1 MVFFLAVYAY
11 IGDITTEQ
19 DRTKRL
25 AYVDAMWSTGF
36 FLGKLTISVFFCH
49 CFSKGMGVSGLIK
62 KKLGFFYGF
71 YFIFSAGIVFAVL
84 AMLYALFLLEAGD
97 HRSVSA

>member
-11 IGDITTEQ
+11 IGDITTKH

-36 FLGKLTISVFFCH
+36 FLGMQIVLSVFF
-49 CFSKGMGVSGLIK
+49 
-62 KKLGFFYGF
+62 
-71 YFIFSAGIVFAVL
+71 FIPFPKEWVYRV
-84 AMLYALFLLEAGD
+84 
-97 HRSVSA
+97 